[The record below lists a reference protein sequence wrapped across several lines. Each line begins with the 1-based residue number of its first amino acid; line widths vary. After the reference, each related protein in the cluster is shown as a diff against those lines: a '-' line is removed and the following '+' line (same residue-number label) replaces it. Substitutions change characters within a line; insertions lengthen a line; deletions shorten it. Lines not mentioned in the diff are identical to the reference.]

1 MAEPLISIIIPVYN
15 TAPYLDTCLNSLR
28 NQTFAAWEAL
38 CIDDGSTDNSLE
50 ILRRYAETDVR
61 FRVFEQANA
70 GVSTARNRGI
80 KEARGRYLTMV
91 DSDDELPPD
100 ALAHLAAPV
109 QENENLDFVIGNM
122 LWLKEVEGK
131 LVPLPFKPLLY
142 GASKT
147 GLIEDRVYLA
157 QYTPGIPSAKLYRK
171 ALLDEHGIMYD
182 PELHI
187 GEDHELTL
195 RFLLYCKQAYV
206 MPDIVYH
213 YMIRQSSTMGRFRA
227 GQLPLEYYI
236 AFPSFSVR
244 MAADLPKEMPRSV
257 KREYAQVL
265 LFYYLRDLLR
275 CLLALW
281 DTQPKNAI
289 RLLFAVWK
297 AKLAASWH
305 LRGTRLSTAYKLVSR
320 YEPNLFMLF
329 DQRKRRFRR
338 ELKSH
343 PLIAPFVAI
352 RRFLKSIFGKAE

>member
-15 TAPYLDTCLNSLR
+15 TALYLDTCLNSLR

-195 RFLLYCKQAYV
+195 RFLMYCKQAYV
-206 MPDIVYH
+206 TQEIVYH
-213 YMIRQSSTMGRFRA
+213 YMIRQSSTMGRFRT
-227 GQLPLEYYI
+227 GQLPLGYYI

-244 MAADLPKEMPRSV
+244 MAADLPKEMPETV

-265 LFYYLRDLLR
+265 LFYYLRDLFR
-275 CLLALW
+275 CLYALS
-281 DTQPKNAI
+281 DAPI
-289 RLLFAVWK
+289 SRICRLLLGVWK
-297 AKLAASWH
+297 AKRAAAGH
-305 LRGTRLSTAYKLVSR
+305 LRGTSLSTAYKLVSR
-320 YEPNLFMLF
+320 CEPRLYRDLKAKV
-329 DQRKRRFRR
+329 KRRI
-338 ELKSH
+338 KSN
-343 PLIAPFVAI
+343 PLIAPLAAV
-352 RRFLKSIFGKAE
+352 RRGLKKIFQKST